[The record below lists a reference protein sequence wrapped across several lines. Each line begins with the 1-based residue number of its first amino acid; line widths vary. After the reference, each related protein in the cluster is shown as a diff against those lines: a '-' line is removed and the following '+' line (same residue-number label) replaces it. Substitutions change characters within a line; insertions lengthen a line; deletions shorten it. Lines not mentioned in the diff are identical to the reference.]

1 MDLFISKE
9 KKAMKARM
17 AMRRGIADLK
27 RWERSL
33 EKKRADMIRLG
44 QEAKRQG
51 IRDQYAL
58 ALSGLKMIMAQIQRA
73 KKMQLQLNLV
83 ETMRDLSTI
92 SSGFVGM
99 MGKVGKEIE
108 KVTGN
113 VDFMKNQMKFEQGM
127 MSIDDMMGQLESFM
141 DDADPML
148 SVSQEQQISD
158 SDIEKMFDAT
168 ASAEGAATPGAK
180 ELLEQIKTEMQ
191 SN

>member
-1 MDLFISKE
+1 
-9 KKAMKARM
+9 MKARM

>member
-168 ASAEGAATPGAK
+168 ASAEGAATPDAK